1 MRRHVGWLRA
11 CWCYPPVVAGQ
22 GEFRIPAPADEAWFW
37 ALVEAAWAPLG
48 SGIREVRQELVTRH
62 PGSRADI
69 SILEGAL
76 PAFLDILAGC
86 SRGLSPDELTRLERV
101 VERKLWE
108 LDRADVHAVT
118 GGSADGFLYSRGFV
132 VAMGREF
139 CDAVIGDPEMAVP
152 YAECEEMCYF
162 FAHLH
167 HERFEAFPD
176 TGSGI
181 CRESCQNLVGWVD

>member
-1 MRRHVGWLRA
+1 MRRPVSWLRA
-11 CWCYPPVVAGQ
+11 CCYYPPVVPGQ
-22 GEFRIPAPADEAWFW
+22 GEFKIPAPADEARLW

-48 SGIREVRQELVTRH
+48 PEVRQARGELVVRRS
-62 PGSRADI
+62 GSQADI
-69 SILEGAL
+69 SVVAAAL
-76 PAFLDILAGC
+76 PTFLGILTGHC
-86 SRGLSPDELTRLERV
+86 RGLPADELTTLDRV

-118 GGSADGFLYSRGFV
+118 GGSDDGFLYSRGFV

-139 CDAVIGDPEMAVP
+139 CDAVTGDPEMAVP

-162 FAHLH
+162 FADLYR
-167 HERFEAFPD
+167 ERFGEFPE

-181 CRESCQNLVGWVD
+181 SRESCSNAAGWAS